1 MYVTFRNAARGGPT
15 DRVTAVGNMHKTGKD
30 WTCCSGDMLAD
41 RQSDTRTDE
50 HTHTHADIITILRSP
65 TGGGLIN
72 EYRMHVTVW
81 VRYSNC
87 FALLIGLPEGF

>member
-1 MYVTFRNAARGGPT
+1 MYITFGNAAEE
-15 DRVTAVGNMHKTGKD
+15 DRVTAVGNMRKTGKD

-41 RQSDTRTDE
+41 TVRHTDRR
-50 HTHTHADIITILRSP
+50 THTRRHDHHNTSLTL

-72 EYRMHVTVW
+72 KYRMHVTVW

-87 FALLIGLPEGF
+87 FALLIPEGF

>member
-1 MYVTFRNAARGGPT
+1 MTSSIKPDIHVHNEE
-15 DRVTAVGNMHKTGKD
+15 DRVTAVGNVHKTGKD

-41 RQSDTRTDE
+41 RQSDIRTDE
-50 HTHTHADIITILRSP
+50 HTHADMIIIILRLP

-72 EYRMHVTVW
+72 EYGMHVTAW

-87 FALLIGLPEGF
+87 FALLIPEGF